1 MCWLVSLDYIMTLVF
16 KYMMCVYKYTD
27 LNYSSLSHKTNHCS
41 ACTLIASKLLEV
53 SPPTVQDFIYITDNS
68 YTSKDVLEC
77 EASICSSLKFNFN
90 YGTPYKYIDRF
101 LRVSS
106 ATYSGRGNM
115 DQKKTMERLV
125 LYLIDLSLVDYKFV
139 GVKPSLITAAAVYLA
154 RATLGIREVP
164 YPTISTPL
172 DSNSIIRRSSD
183 PTAVGFWSKT
193 LQHYTGYDK
202 WDLEN
207 AVKMLRRLHE
217 NAENSNLKSVFVKY
231 KAESYG
237 KIVLKTVL
245 NEDDLDF
252 F

>member
-16 KYMMCVYKYTD
+16 KYLMFVYECTD
-27 LNYSSLSHKTNHCS
+27 LNYSFSHKTNHCS

-68 YTSKDVLEC
+68 YTSKEILEC

-164 YPTISTPL
+164 SPTISTPL